1 MKDCWLETAAALVWR
16 SRIMTVVK
24 PLEFGNCCVVSG
36 RCFFTLPIDS
46 GKASASWRPRNMHVH
61 GLIAR
66 KNVKRRLQFSQL
78 CLRVFSK
85 VFTPFRKGVSEKL
98 KKNWA
103 PKKVF
108 SKRSCLGPKKVAV
121 RAEASCPMEHILY
134 RMTGRLRSGTGLS
147 EARC

>member
-16 SRIMTVVK
+16 SRIMTVVTQ
-24 PLEFGNCCVVSG
+24 LEFGNCCVVSG

-98 KKNWA
+98 KK
-103 PKKVF
+103 
-108 SKRSCLGPKKVAV
+108 LGPEKKFFQNAAV
-121 RAEASCPMEHILY
+121 W
-134 RMTGRLRSGTGLS
+134 
-147 EARC
+147 ARKKLQWEQKPAARWNIYYIGWRGACVPEQV

>member
-1 MKDCWLETAAALVWR
+1 MKATQYACSWLDRSKEREETSSVLA
-16 SRIMTVVK
+16 
-24 PLEFGNCCVVSG
+24 VVSS
-36 RCFFTLPIDS
+36 CFFQ
-46 GKASASWRPRNMHVH
+46 
-61 GLIAR
+61 GL
-66 KNVKRRLQFSQL
+66 
-78 CLRVFSK
+78 
-85 VFTPFRKGVSEKL
+85 TPFRKRVSEKL